1 MKIPQAIIGSKDSE
15 IISLCKDVVKEIG
28 MKIVNKHDVAH
39 FLLDLQENDYQ
50 VALFD
55 CKNMEV
61 DCLKW
66 VKVIRR
72 TRPKIPLIIISDN
85 VDQKTGGKVYEEG
98 TFYLYIL
105 PLQKEVLRSILSAAI
120 ASYESKESNHYS
132 NMEKTKNE

>member
-1 MKIPQAIIGSKDSE
+1 MKVPQAIIGSKDSE
-15 IISLCKDVVKEIG
+15 IISLCKEVAKEIG
-28 MKIVNKHDVAH
+28 MKIVNKHDVAQ

-55 CKNMEV
+55 CKNMDV

-72 TRPKIPLIIISDN
+72 TRPKIPLIIISDE
-85 VDQKTGGKVYEEG
+85 VDMKTGGKVYEEG

-105 PLQKEVLRSILSAAI
+105 PIEKEVLRNILSAAI
-120 ASYESKESNHYS
+120 ASSKSKESNQYS
-132 NMEKTKNE
+132 NIEKTKNG